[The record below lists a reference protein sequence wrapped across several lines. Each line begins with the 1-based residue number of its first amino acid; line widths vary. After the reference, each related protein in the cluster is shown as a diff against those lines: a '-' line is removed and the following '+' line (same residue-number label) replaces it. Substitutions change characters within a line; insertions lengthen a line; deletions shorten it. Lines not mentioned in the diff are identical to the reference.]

1 MAKRKKNKKKNK
13 RDEEILIDIT
23 EVTGQAE
30 DYFEKNQKPIMIGA
44 ILFVLVVGGYLAYQ
58 NLYLKPK
65 QDDAVTQMAEAEYQF
80 ARDSFA
86 LALANPG
93 GGYPGFGDIVKNYGG
108 TDAANAALYYAG
120 ISTLNMGQYDAAIS
134 YLEDFSADGELLP
147 IMKQGALGDAYSE
160 KGDLDKGLSLYNSAV
175 SAGDNELLTPYYLK
189 KVAMLS
195 QKLGKNDAAVKAWE
209 RIKTDYP
216 NSNEAREASKYLIS
230 LK

>member
-13 RDEEILIDIT
+13 RDEEILLDIT

-30 DYFEKNQKPIMIGA
+30 DYLEKNQKPIMISA

-93 GGYPGFGDIVKNYGG
+93 GGYPGFADIVNNYGG
-108 TDAANAALYYAG
+108 TDAANAALYYSG

-134 YLEDFSADGELLP
+134 YLEEFSADGDLLP
-147 IMKQGALGDAYSE
+147 IMKHGALGDAYSE
-160 KGDLDKGLSLYNSAV
+160 NGDLDKGLSLYNQAV

-195 QKLGKNDAAVKAWE
+195 QKLGKNDAAVQAWE

-216 NSNEAREASKYLIS
+216 NSNEAREAPKYLIS